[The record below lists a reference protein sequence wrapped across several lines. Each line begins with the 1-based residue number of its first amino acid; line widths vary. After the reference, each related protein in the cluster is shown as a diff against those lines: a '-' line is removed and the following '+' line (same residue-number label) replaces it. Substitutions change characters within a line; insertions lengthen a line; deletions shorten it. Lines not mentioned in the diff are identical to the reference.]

1 METKN
6 VSKALFSL
14 ADVIKALA
22 ETLAKDAEA
31 NLASGE
37 NGAPETA
44 QDGAPNLASEEEPT
58 AAPVLRLEDVREVL
72 ADISRRGKTAEMRAL
87 LAKYGAEKL
96 SDIDPVDY
104 AALIEEAK
112 HA

>member
-14 ADVIKALA
+14 AEVIKTLA

-37 NGAPETA
+37 NGA
-44 QDGAPNLASEEEPT
+44 QDVAPNLASGEESTVAPT
-58 AAPVLRLEDVREVL
+58 LRLEDVREVL